1 MNREITIGRGAQNHL
16 VIREPSISSKH
27 CSVRELSEGTFLI
40 EDLDSSNGTF
50 LNGKR
55 VRQTLIKPGDHLL
68 LAAFELEVGL
78 VLELLNEEHLKT
90 GVIYDEYRKQQNIYA
105 EFAKLK
111 SVYDDYQK
119 MKRKIMQTNNL
130 KSTGIKAGLSVIP
143 FVGSALGILS
153 GTLTGNVQADMMELE
168 EEFKKKYVC
177 PGCFKFLGAEPFENM
192 ERRGFSLVCKTKWI
206 K

>member
-1 MNREITIGRGAQNHL
+1 MSREITIGRGSQNHL
-16 VIREPSISSKH
+16 VIKEPSISNKH
-27 CSVRELSEGTFLI
+27 CTVRELPDGTFLV

-55 VRQTLIKPGDHLL
+55 IRQTVIKPGDRLL
-68 LAAFELEVGL
+68 LATFELEADL
-78 VLELLNEEHLKT
+78 VLDFLHDEPLKT
-90 GVIYDEYRKQQNIYA
+90 GVIYDEYRKQQNIYD
-105 EFAKLK
+105 EFRKLK
-111 SVYDDYQK
+111 SVYEDYQK

-168 EEFKKKYVC
+168 EEFKKQYVC

-192 ERRGFSLVCKTKWI
+192 ERRGFCLVCKTKWT